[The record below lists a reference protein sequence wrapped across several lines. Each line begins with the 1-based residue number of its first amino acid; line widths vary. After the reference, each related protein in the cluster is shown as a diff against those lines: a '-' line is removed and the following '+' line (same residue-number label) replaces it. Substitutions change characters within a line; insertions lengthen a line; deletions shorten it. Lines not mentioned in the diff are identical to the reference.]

1 MTLFTSYSK
10 RHHVFFSRSFILVY
24 DYNAMPSAVPMTDTA
39 MTDNAQVARS
49 PSPPPAPPLARAPG
63 PRATALQKVFNDA
76 LSHTLR
82 ACSYNNFAE
91 CFPTP
96 AKYVPQALDG
106 LHRDFVGKLEEM
118 CKVSRTTVTPS
129 QELIRLAMIGR
140 ISSTN
145 GRT

>member
-1 MTLFTSYSK
+1 MTNSS
-10 RHHVFFSRSFILVY
+10 VY
-24 DYNAMPSAVPMTDTA
+24 FLPETVACLPLPIPSLLLSAMPSAIPMQDTA

-49 PSPPPAPPLARAPG
+49 PSPPPAPPVARAPG

-118 CKVSRTTVTPS
+118 CKVSKPKYTGSPS
-129 QELIRLAMIGR
+129 QRLIRSCL
-140 ISSTN
+140 S
-145 GRT
+145 